1 MDQIAT
7 VTIKY
12 TESEVQLLINSLEM
26 TISTRVPCVG
36 SGQWK
41 KPYEILQKDLYGI
54 KEELINYKHSKTIDQ
69 KKEDLL

>member
-1 MDQIAT
+1 MGIAT
-7 VTIKY
+7 FIANMFILAIAV
-12 TESEVQLLINSLEM
+12 
-26 TISTRVPCVG
+26 RVPCVG

-41 KPYEILQKDLYGI
+41 KPYEILQKDLYDI